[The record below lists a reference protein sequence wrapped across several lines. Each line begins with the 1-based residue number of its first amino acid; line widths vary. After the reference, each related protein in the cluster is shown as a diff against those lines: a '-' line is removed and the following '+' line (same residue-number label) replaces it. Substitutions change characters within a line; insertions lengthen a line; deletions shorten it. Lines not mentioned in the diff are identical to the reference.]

1 MLKTLKAQSIK
12 AFESI
17 KRMGKKGQ
25 VGAER
30 LTDKLIG
37 VVVFVFIAAA
47 VVPIVLDSFLNL
59 STSGIAL
66 ASLFTTVLGIVL
78 AVAIFK
84 GVLKGL
90 RF

>member
-1 MLKTLKAQSIK
+1 MKFNLKKIAKSIL
-12 AFESI
+12 I
-17 KRMGKKGQ
+17 MGKKGQ
-25 VGAER
+25 ASAEV

-37 VVVFVFIAAA
+37 VVIFVFIAAA
-47 VVPIVLDSFLNL
+47 LVPIALDAFTNL
-59 STSGIAL
+59 SGSGIAL
-66 ASLFTTVLGIVL
+66 ASLFTVVLGIIL

>member
-1 MLKTLKAQSIK
+1 MKLLK
-12 AFESI
+12 SI
-17 KRMGKKGQ
+17 KRILIVTGKKAQ
-25 VGAER
+25 VSAER

-37 VVVFVFIAAA
+37 VVIFVAIAAA
-47 VVPIVLDSFLNL
+47 VVPIVLANFTNL

-66 ASLFTTVLGIVL
+66 ATLFTTVLGIVL

-84 GVLKGL
+84 GVMKGL